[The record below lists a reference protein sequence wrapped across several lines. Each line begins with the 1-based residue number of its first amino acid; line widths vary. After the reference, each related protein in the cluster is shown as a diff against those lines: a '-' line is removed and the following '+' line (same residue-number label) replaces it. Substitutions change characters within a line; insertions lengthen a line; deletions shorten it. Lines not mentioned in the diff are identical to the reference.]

1 MVRKNTSQKM
11 QGKKRTSK
19 IIDRL
24 TYSPKKHKNK
34 KLREMRK
41 KLQTMNCPQNDTP
54 VTKETLKFGSFNV
67 NGLDIEA
74 RWAVEQLVNTKGFD
88 VSIHNSGGLESK
100 VNTNHVVKAPPTQ
113 HHRLL
118 KKKKKYC

>member
-41 KLQTMNCPQNDTP
+41 KLQTMNCPQNDIP

-88 VSIHNSGGLESK
+88 VSIHISG
-100 VNTNHVVKAPPTQ
+100 
-113 HHRLL
+113 
-118 KKKKKYC
+118 